1 MPPSTSERRMNDRL
15 HLLEAFY
22 RFDLDERDHI
32 GAIQEAAASHWEQRR
47 PVAMMTSRSTPR
59 TGFQTEFYIS
69 RGDRSD
75 YVTAARGILPQ
86 MSKTEMLQYLSTVDF
101 YGGTSEARQ
110 QGQFDSRGS
119 LQMFERVGICDVV
132 GFCCGTGEGGVVT
145 LVALSRTPVAT
156 TPRERAYWC
165 PVASHLAAAWRL
177 RQRLSAGSQVEDLAD
192 AVFLPDGRWAGAP
205 RGQPNDA
212 MLGRLRYAIRAR
224 EAERVT
230 RTTRDQLWS
239 ELIDGRWTLIDR
251 FDADGRRFVVALRN
265 TPLGANLCRLNQR
278 EVDAL
283 ALARDGASN
292 KVISITLGIAPATA
306 TRLLQSAATKLNAG
320 LADIL
325 QFERADGRRCREML
339 LGSSQIRAHE
349 QASDASRS
357 LLSEA
362 ELEIVTAVLRGHS
375 NQEIAATRGRSTR
388 TVINQL
394 ASVYEKLG
402 IHSRRE
408 LVIRCGGEASPAA

>member
-1 MPPSTSERRMNDRL
+1 
-15 HLLEAFY
+15 
-22 RFDLDERDHI
+22 
-32 GAIQEAAASHWEQRR
+32 
-47 PVAMMTSRSTPR
+47 
-59 TGFQTEFYIS
+59 
-69 RGDRSD
+69 
-75 YVTAARGILPQ
+75 
-86 MSKTEMLQYLSTVDF
+86 
-101 YGGTSEARQ
+101 
-110 QGQFDSRGS
+110 
-119 LQMFERVGICDVV
+119 
-132 GFCCGTGEGGVVT
+132 
-145 LVALSRTPVAT
+145 
-156 TPRERAYWC
+156 
-165 PVASHLAAAWRL
+165 
-177 RQRLSAGSQVEDLAD
+177 
-192 AVFLPDGRWAGAP
+192 
-205 RGQPNDA
+205 

-224 EAERVT
+224 EAERAT

-251 FDADGRRFVVALRN
+251 FDTDGRRFVVALRN

-292 KVISITLGIAPATA
+292 KVISITLGIAPASA

-325 QFERADGRRCREML
+325 QFERTDGRRCRDVL
-339 LGSSQIRAHE
+339 LGSSYIRAHE
-349 QASDASRS
+349 QAFDSLRS
-357 LLSEA
+357 LLSAA

-375 NQEIAATRGRSTR
+375 NQKIAATRRRSTR

-408 LVIRCGGEASPAA
+408 LVVRCGGEALDRLITVSMPPGVEHAACPSTLAEAED